1 MQSNLIF
8 YQTAYE
14 QSLCRHFSIA
24 FDLYLA
30 ILAGIDANV
39 KCALGRDDP
48 NWEFLHNC
56 PPCMNELEM
65 EEPLKFSMLWSTDGN
80 ESLSRLDRRE
90 PPAEKGMLGASVESF
105 DSRTVR
111 GNIYLPREDV
121 DRWAD
126 KSGPKG
132 REVVSSITVSIMCQH

>member
-1 MQSNLIF
+1 
-8 YQTAYE
+8 
-14 QSLCRHFSIA
+14 
-24 FDLYLA
+24 
-30 ILAGIDANV
+30 
-39 KCALGRDDP
+39 
-48 NWEFLHNC
+48 
-56 PPCMNELEM
+56 M

-90 PPAEKGMLGASVESF
+90 PLAENGMLGASVESV

-121 DRWAD
+121 DRWAV

-132 REVVSSITVSIMCQH
+132 KEVVSFIRVRIKCQH

>member
-1 MQSNLIF
+1 
-8 YQTAYE
+8 
-14 QSLCRHFSIA
+14 
-24 FDLYLA
+24 
-30 ILAGIDANV
+30 
-39 KCALGRDDP
+39 
-48 NWEFLHNC
+48 
-56 PPCMNELEM
+56 M

-90 PPAEKGMLGASVESF
+90 PTAEKGMLGASVESF

-132 REVVSSITVSIMCQH
+132 REVVSSITVSIMCLH